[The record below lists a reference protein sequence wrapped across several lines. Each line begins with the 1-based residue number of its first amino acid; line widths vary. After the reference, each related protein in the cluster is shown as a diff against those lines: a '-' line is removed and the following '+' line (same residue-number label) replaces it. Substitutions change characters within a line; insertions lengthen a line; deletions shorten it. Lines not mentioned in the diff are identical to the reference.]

1 MLSAKE
7 EPMIVTAS
15 LERTALV
22 GTMTQL
28 LMFIFGHFVPWIA
41 ANVFGFGSMMIAATA
56 GYLYAREVALG
67 YGRGALGGAA
77 AGSIGALLGLI
88 FAFTLHDVDRASVLV
103 GTLSAILTGGVGGVF
118 GQLSTKTA

>member
-1 MLSAKE
+1 
-7 EPMIVTAS
+7 MIVPAS

-28 LMFIFGHFVPWIA
+28 AMFLLGHFVPWVA
-41 ANVFGFGSMMIAATA
+41 SNVFGFGSMMIAATA

-77 AGSIGALLGLI
+77 AGVIGALLGLL

-103 GTLSAILTGGVGGVF
+103 GTLSAILTGAVGGLF